1 MELSLEA
8 ILGVIVAL
16 VLSAIAIFRLRTTP
30 EVQPDPLAPHESIDA
45 PPAPAPV
52 SPTAEVLG
60 LFADANGEYIWN
72 YLDPARHTLYVRLR
86 GTRRGPLY
94 VGLEVDGRVGD
105 TTFLTIGEDS
115 PIEKVQ
121 TFAMEFPRYDRYR
134 SPGLHQVSVL
144 TGYPPDQPGADPIWT
159 DRVDYQVEVVQR

>member
-8 ILGVIVAL
+8 ILGAL
-16 VLSAIAIFRLRTTP
+16 LALLISAFAIFRLRAPAP
-30 EVQPDPLAPHESIDA
+30 EQPDPREPIDA
-45 PPAPAPV
+45 PPVPAPV

-105 TTFLTIGEDS
+105 TTFLTIGEDT

-121 TFAMEFPRYDRYR
+121 TFAMDFPRYDRYR